1 MVHGGGAEIDDEFT
15 GGGEDARDGRK
26 ISVGDCALFQAGKS
40 PPFIGLIRWFTSDKE
55 NYLKLGVNWLYRPA
69 DVKLGKGILLEAAP
83 NEVFYS
89 FHKDEI
95 PAVSLLHP
103 CKVAFLRKGVELPS
117 GISSFVCRRVY
128 DIANKCLWWL
138 TDQDY
143 INERQ
148 EEVDKLLDKTRLE
161 MHAAVQ
167 SGGRSP
173 KQLNGPT
180 PSQQLKAG
188 SDSVQNSST
197 SYLPQGKG
205 KKRDRSDQGLEPIK
219 RERPAKQE
227 DGDSGQLRLESMIK
241 AEIAKITDK
250 DGGIV
255 NAEAVDKLVHLMQ
268 LDRSEKKIDLSGRVL
283 LADMIAATDRI
294 DCLGRFV
301 QLKGVPVLDDWLQE
315 AHKGKTGD
323 GSSPKECDKS
333 AEDFLLTLLRALD
346 KLPVNLQA
354 LQSCNIGKS
363 VNHLRSLKNSEIQRK
378 ARSLVDTWKK
388 RVDAEMKII
397 DAKSGSAQTVA
408 WPGKPGFAEVPAGS
422 NRRVGSTDVAMKS
435 SIMQPSACKTLPVKL
450 VHGDAVA
457 KPVSSPN
464 GSLKVPSSLSAST
477 AVNLKDSQ
485 SKMAGNSGTSEL
497 PLTPI
502 KEEKSSSSSQSQ
514 NNSQSFSSDHVKNT
528 GSAWKEDVR
537 SSTAGSMNSN
547 ANKTSGGT
555 SRHRRSS
562 NGFSGAAASG
572 SQREIISAKSGTS
585 GRSAMTS
592 DKASQSGLTC
602 EKAADMPLTD
612 NANSHRL
619 IVRLPNP
626 GRSPARCGSS
636 GGSFED
642 PSAMGSRASS
652 PGVPEKHDQIDLK
665 NKVKGDA
672 CQANIAADVNAESW
686 QSNEVK
692 GGLACPDELDRAS
705 AAVPDEE
712 QIRNTDEVGK
722 IDRLRAAC
730 SSSGSGKG
738 VLTESKSGK
747 PFKSL
752 LSSMHALIESCAV
765 DYEPRASISVVD
777 DVGMNLLASVAAGEM
792 SNSGM
797 ASPVDSSGRNSPTNK
812 DPSTGNEVKSR
823 SHDDVDVQS
832 YRQTDNCVDGH
843 SEKSGESLHHSKVK
857 DEVQQNLEQ
866 AGMTRENKG
875 VMSLEQK
882 LTNDQNGELPALG
895 TETDKVEGHC
905 LKLDKVTMDVV
916 SADKP
921 LNGLSAADT
930 RDKGHE
936 GDCASQSYNKLQS
949 SASGQNNDPL
959 TDFKS
964 KRKISSSEENKMD
977 DCMYEKKVEI
987 FRCEAGPT
995 TSLKKPEKEVSEE
1008 PPSCLD
1014 IDTESKKIG
1023 VVDEM
1028 CGDTVSTGNDMH
1040 PVAANHADAADKKS
1054 ENVMTFPSSLVM
1066 HSQNVD
1072 ESNAERGDKTGETS
1086 QLKSSGNEWKG
1097 RKNMAHLTSDDQT
1110 TNGINS
1116 GVDEKLEKDTILET
1130 HSYALTGNEEPSLV
1144 PNHVTEQHVKSLVSK
1159 LSDAEVVER
1168 EDFASTAEASSLA
1181 GAAVL
1186 HAGTR
1191 HDFDLNE
1198 GFPVDDGHQ
1207 AEAVTSAALGGSSAT
1222 SHLPNLLPFSITSKP
1237 SASPVPITVAAPG
1250 KGPFFPPENLLRS
1263 KGEPGWRGSAA
1274 TSAFRPAEPRK
1285 VLEMP
1290 LNTTSD
1296 IHPLSDASS
1305 IAKQSRPPLDIDLNV
1320 VDERLIE
1327 DVASQA
1333 STQETATTIGFVS
1346 NRHGSGRIIVS
1357 SHCPT
1362 APIHGGGGLDLD
1374 LNRVDEGVDNAQMPA
1389 SSSRRVE
1396 VPLLPVRSSSSGVS
1410 NGEAI
1415 VLRDFDLNN
1424 GPVLDEVGSDPAFQ
1438 RNQSAKTSLPFPPP
1452 VAAGLRMSNTE
1463 IGGLSS
1469 WFPPG
1474 TSYTSGIPSF
1484 FPERGDQQ
1492 AYSIIAGHQ
1501 RILGQV
1507 SGATYSG
1514 DLYRGSVLSSS
1525 PAMAFAPATGFSYT
1539 NFPFGGGFP
1548 LAPTS
1553 FSSGPTVYNMG
1564 TSSGGGACFPT
1575 ISSQLVGPGTA
1586 VSTHYPRPYIISPSE
1601 GTSGVSDHKWGQ
1613 QGLDLNAGPGSMDAE
1628 GRDDRLPT
1636 IQRQQ
1641 LSAGSQAFAEE
1652 QGRIYQVVGGAGSKR
1667 KEPEGGWDA
1676 ERFTYKQ
1683 PKWQ

>member
-1 MVHGGGAEIDDEFT
+1 MVHGGGAGIDDEFT

-148 EEVDKLLDKTRLE
+148 EEVDKLLDKTRLD

-197 SYLPQGKG
+197 SYLPQSKG
-205 KKRDRSDQGLEPIK
+205 KKRDRSDQGLEPVK

-283 LADMIAATDRI
+283 LADVIAATDRI

-397 DAKSGSAQTVA
+397 DAKSGSAQAVA
-408 WPGKPGFAEVPAGS
+408 WPGKPGFTEVPAGS

-477 AVNLKDSQ
+477 AINLKDSQ
-485 SKMAGNSGTSEL
+485 CKMAGNSGTSEL

-514 NNSQSFSSDHVKNT
+514 NNSQSFSSDHMKNT

-572 SQREIISAKSGTS
+572 AQREIVSAKSVNS

-626 GRSPARCGSS
+626 GRSPAHCGSS

-652 PGVPEKHDQIDLK
+652 PGVPEKHDQIDRK

-686 QSNEVK
+686 QSNELK
-692 GGLACPDELDRAS
+692 GGLACPDELDRVS

-712 QIRNTDEVGK
+712 QIRNTDEAGK

-777 DVGMNLLASVAAGEM
+777 DVGINLLASVAAGEM

-812 DPSTGNEVKSR
+812 DPSTGNEVKSG
-823 SHDDVDVQS
+823 SHDDVDIQS

-843 SEKSGESLHHSKVK
+843 SEKPGESLHHSKVN

-866 AGMTRENKG
+866 AGMTRDNKG
-875 VMSLEQK
+875 VTMSLEQK
-882 LTNDQNGELPALG
+882 LTNDQNGELPASG
-895 TETDKVEGHC
+895 TETDKVEAHC
-905 LKLDKVTMDVV
+905 LKPDKVTMDVV
-916 SADKP
+916 SADMP

-936 GDCASQSYNKLQS
+936 
-949 SASGQNNDPL
+949 
-959 TDFKS
+959 
-964 KRKISSSEENKMD
+964 
-977 DCMYEKKVEI
+977 VEI
-987 FRCEAGPT
+987 IRCEAGPT
-995 TSLKKPEKEVSEE
+995 TSLKKSEKEASEE

-1014 IDTESKKIG
+1014 IDTEDKKIS

-1028 CGDTVSTGNDMH
+1028 CGDTVQ
-1040 PVAANHADAADKKS
+1040 
-1054 ENVMTFPSSLVM
+1054 L
-1066 HSQNVD
+1066 NVD
-1072 ESNAERGDKTGETS
+1072 ESSAERGDKTGETS
-1086 QLKSSGNEWKG
+1086 QLKSSGNEWKE
-1097 RKNMAHLTSDDQT
+1097 RKNLAHLTSDDQT

-1130 HSYALTGNEEPSLV
+1130 RSYALTGHEEPSLV
-1144 PNHVTEQHVKSLVSK
+1144 PNHVTEQHVKSLDSK
-1159 LSDAEVVER
+1159 LSDAEVER
-1168 EDFASTAEASSLA
+1168 EDFASTAEASSLPS
-1181 GAAVL
+1181 AAVL
-1186 HAGTR
+1186 HAATR

-1207 AEAVTSAALGGSSAT
+1207 AEAVTSAALGGSSAA

-1237 SASPVPITVAAPG
+1237 SASPAPITVAAPG

-1285 VLEMP
+1285 ILEMH

-1296 IHPLSDASS
+1296 IHQLSDASS
-1305 IAKQSRPPLDIDLNV
+1305 IAKQSRLPLDIDLNV
-1320 VDERLIE
+1320 ADERLIE

-1333 STQETATTIGFVS
+1333 STQGTATTIGFVS
-1346 NRHGSGRIIVS
+1346 NRHSSGRIIVS

-1362 APIHGGGGLDLD
+1362 APIHSSGGLDLD
-1374 LNRVDEGVDNAQMPA
+1374 LNRVDEGVDNAQMPV

-1396 VPLLPVRSSSSGVS
+1396 APLLPVRSSSSGVS

-1438 RNQSAKTSLPFPPP
+1438 RNQSSKTSLPFPPP

-1474 TSYTSGIPSF
+1474 TSYTGGIPSF

-1492 AYSIIAGHQ
+1492 PYSIIAGHQ

-1507 SGATYSG
+1507 SGATYSS

-1525 PAMAFAPATGFSYT
+1525 PAMAFSPATGFSYT

-1586 VSTHYPRPYIISPSE
+1586 VSTHYPRPYLISPSE
-1601 GTSGVSDHKWGQ
+1601 GSSGVSDHKWGR

-1636 IQRQQ
+1636 VRQQ
-1641 LSAGSQAFAEE
+1641 LSVAGSQTFVEE

-1683 PKWQ
+1683 PTWQWENK